1 MVRTEE
7 WLLALPFD
15 SPPLMMT
22 AIDQDDEHIKPA
34 MTATP
39 SAAALGPAH
48 AAAAPPPPLLR
59 LTDSQARGID
69 FSHCVGRRNSAHRV
83 HAPPSQPPPSA
94 SAFGFAAFSNPPGQ
108 AASSSAAST
117 TTAAA
122 AGVVGQPART
132 RQDDF
137 ERMLNG
143 RGRLNNAH
151 MHN

>member
-1 MVRTEE
+1 
-7 WLLALPFD
+7 
-15 SPPLMMT
+15 MMT
-22 AIDQDDEHIKPA
+22 AIDQNNGDDEHIKPA

-39 SAAALGPAH
+39 SAAAPGPAH
-48 AAAAPPPPLLR
+48 AAAAPPVQLLR

-69 FSHCVGRRNSAHRV
+69 FSHCVGRSNSAHRV
-83 HAPPSQPPPSA
+83 HAPQPPPPSSA
-94 SAFGFAAFSNPPGQ
+94 SAFGFAAFSNPPGRVPP
-108 AASSSAAST
+108 SSSASD
-117 TTAAA
+117 AAA
-122 AGVVGQPART
+122 AAVVGQPART